1 MLDLDDGLLVALAG
15 RYDIEREIGQGGMAV
30 VYLARDVKLNR
41 RVALKVLRPELA
53 NSLGTERFLQEI
65 SIAAPLVHPNILAIY
80 ESGEAAGHL
89 YYVMP
94 YVDGLTLRQRLDR
107 ELQLP
112 IDEAVAIV
120 KQVAAALDYAHARG
134 VVHRDIKPENI
145 LLLGDHVLV
154 ADFGLAKAI
163 SRATSHPL
171 TQSGL
176 VVGTPAYMSP
186 EQATPGVALDA
197 RSDIY
202 SLACVTFE
210 MIAGMPPYRGAT
222 PQAVLAHHVASEPPA
237 LCGER
242 ASCPPHLDAAVRR
255 AMAKVP
261 ADRFSSVGLFA
272 RALEPTRGTPTSP
285 ASSMP
290 VIAGAPP
297 RASAAARRRRA
308 RVAGQAAAAAA
319 VVLALGWAVLRG
331 PLRRQPALDLSTYA
345 VFPFR
350 HAAGVRNAWLDGDG
364 CARKLQDAMSRWS
377 DVRVVDGMRVS
388 DLWARKEPHTVP
400 EALDAARSL
409 SAGRLAWGEVF
420 PAGDSLEIRAVAY
433 EVTKP
438 TQPTRQFVIR
448 VGPSTASL
456 DSGFMALADSI
467 LLGGNRDRDHA
478 ETATKSLRAWEQ
490 YDAGRSALDH
500 FDLRGAE
507 QRFRDAIA
515 SDDAYPQPH
524 LWLARTLS
532 WGGDA
537 KPTEWRSDAAHA
549 LALARVLTPR
559 DSMHAVALLH
569 LADGRMRE
577 ACASYRSLLA
587 TDSLDFAAWF
597 GLGDCNAR
605 DTIVVRDARSPS
617 GYSFRGSYYTAVL
630 AYRRALALVPSYHR
644 AERGAAFQRLSRRV
658 LFTEENITRR
668 GAALLPDTTAF
679 TAFPS
684 FAADTLA
691 FVPLP
696 YRLNALPTPP
706 ATERD
711 AVRWSADTYRQ
722 LMEDWVKAF
731 PSSADAQGGYSA
743 ALETSSAV
751 SGSSAP
757 IGDAL
762 AAARRAVTLSATDS
776 ARARRT
782 AAVVRL
788 LLKMDSLPV
797 ARALIDSSL
806 RRWPTPDPHQ
816 AGYLATMAVLTGR
829 AHLGATL
836 AARAAADSEHVPFV
850 TLTGRRGVYPLP
862 VTASALELRIYAS
875 LGGPRD
881 SIRAAFM
888 RTSRQIDTW
897 IPPAGRADARQA
909 LFRNAMALAYDP
921 FMGRAAPTV
930 RAGPDQ
936 LFTMREAL
944 AKGDTAA
951 TRAASK
957 ALALSA
963 ARFLPGTMGTDR
975 LYHHATVLLAL
986 GDTTAAVAQLD
997 ATLAALPRVRT
1008 ILTEVPPQ
1016 AGAVG
1021 RAMLLRAQ
1029 LAWRT
1034 GDRPTAERWTRAA
1047 YVLWSDADPEL
1058 RAPIDTLRLQL
1069 GLAS

>member
-145 LLLGDHVLV
+145 LLLGEHVLV

-210 MIAGMPPYRGAT
+210 MIAGVPPYRGAT

-242 ASCPPHLDAAVRR
+242 SSCPPHLDEAVRR

-272 RALEPTRGTPTSP
+272 QALESPATTPSSP
-285 ASSMP
+285 ASGTP
-290 VIAGAPP
+290 LVPGGLTGTTT
-297 RASAAARRRRA
+297 AARRRMA
-308 RVAGQAAAAAA
+308 RMVGASALGVLAA
-319 VVLALGWAVLRG
+319 LALGWAVMRG

-350 HAAGVRNAWLDGDG
+350 HATGVSNAWLDGDG

-400 EALDAARSL
+400 EALNAARSL

-433 EVTKP
+433 EVGKP
-438 TQPTRQFVIR
+438 TQATRQFVIR
-448 VGPSTASL
+448 VGQSAASL

-467 LLGGNRDRDHA
+467 ILGGSRDRDHA
-478 ETATKSLRAWEQ
+478 GYGTKSLNAWLQ
-490 YDAGRSALDH
+490 YDAGRRALDR
-500 FDLRGAE
+500 FDLHTAE
-507 QRFRDAIA
+507 QRFREAIA
-515 SDDAYPQPH
+515 TDEAYPQPH

-532 WGGDA
+532 WGAEAPPSAWMNDA
-537 KPTEWRSDAAHA
+537 SRAVTLSAA
-549 LALARVLTPR
+549 LPPR
-559 DSMHAVALLH
+559 DASHAVALLR
-569 LADGRMRE
+569 LAEGKMSD
-577 ACASYRSLLA
+577 ACTQYRALLA

-605 DTIVVRDARSPS
+605 DSVVVRDPRSPTRH
-617 GYSFRGSYYTAVL
+617 SFRGSLYTAFV
-630 AYRRALALVPSYHR
+630 AYQRALALVPSYHL
-644 AERGAAFQRLSRRV
+644 AERGSAFRRLSRRV
-658 LFTEENITRR
+658 LYTEESRARR
-668 GAALLPDTTAF
+668 GVGIPPDSQTYI
-679 TAFPS
+679 AFPS
-684 FAADTLA
+684 FAADTVA
-691 FVPLP
+691 FVPVP
-696 YRLNALPTPP
+696 YRVTSGAPP
-706 ATERD
+706 PPPSERQ
-711 AVRWSADTYRQ
+711 AVRWSAERYYG
-722 LMEDWVKAF
+722 LMADWVNAF
-731 PSSADAQGGYSA
+731 PRSADAQEGLSL
-743 ALETSSAV
+743 ALESSGAISGETTSM
-751 SGSSAP
+751 
-757 IGDAL
+757 GDAL
-762 AAARRAVTLSATDS
+762 QAARRAVAGSGNGDLRAKRSAT
-776 ARARRT
+776 
-782 AAVVRL
+782 VVRL
-788 LLKMDSLPV
+788 LLKMDSLAA
-797 ARALIDSSL
+797 ARSLVDSLL
-806 RRWPTPDPHQ
+806 RTWQTPTPNQ
-816 AGYLATMAVLTGR
+816 AGYLSALATLTGR
-829 AHLGATL
+829 ARTAASL
-836 AARAAADSEHVPFV
+836 AALAAMDTTHVPFASAA
-850 TLTGRRGVYPLP
+850 GRRADFP
-862 VTASALELRIYAS
+862 VPVSASAMELRVYAS

-881 SIRAAFM
+881 SLRSVLL
-888 RTSRQIDTW
+888 RTNQLVDRWLAPST
-897 IPPAGRADARQA
+897 RADARQS
-909 LFRNAMALAYDP
+909 LFRNSFALAYDALAPNAP
-921 FMGRAAPTV
+921 FIPGPGRDQLLAVRAA
-930 RAGPDQ
+930 
-936 LFTMREAL
+936 L
-944 AKGDTAA
+944 AAGDTVAA
-951 TRAASK
+951 RTANSEFNR
-957 ALALSA
+957 LSV
-963 ARFLPGTMGTDR
+963 RFLPGTMGTDR
-975 LYHHATVLLAL
+975 LYHHATILLAL
-986 GDTTAAVAQLD
+986 GDTAAAIERLD
-997 ATLAALPRVRT
+997 GALAALPRVRS

-1021 RAMLLRAQ
+1021 RAMILRAQ
-1029 LAWRT
+1029 LAFGR
-1034 GDRPTAERWTRAA
+1034 GDRATAARWTSEAA
-1047 YVLWSDADPEL
+1047 ILWRDADADL
-1058 RAPIDTLRLQL
+1058 RAPIDALRRQL
-1069 GLAS
+1069 GLH

>member
-65 SIAAPLVHPNILAIY
+65 SIAAPLVHPNILAIH

-186 EQATPGVALDA
+186 EQATPGVTLDA

-210 MIAGMPPYRGAT
+210 MIAGMAPYRGAT
-222 PQAVLAHHVASEPPA
+222 PQAVLAHHVASDPPA

-242 ASCPPHLDAAVRR
+242 SSCPPHLDEAVRR

-261 ADRFSSVGLFA
+261 ADRFSSAGLFA
-272 RALEPTRGTPTSP
+272 RALESPGGTPSAP
-285 ASSMP
+285 AS
-290 VIAGAPP
+290 GAPP
-297 RASAAARRRRA
+297 TSGRRAEATVAARRRRA
-308 RVAGQAAAAAA
+308 RVVGAS
-319 VVLALGWAVLRG
+319 VLAVLAALALAWAVMRG
-331 PLRRQPALDLSTYA
+331 PLRRQPPLDLSTYA

-350 HAAGVRNAWLDGDG
+350 HAAGVSNAWLDGDG
-364 CARKLQDAMSRWS
+364 CARKLQDAISRWS
-377 DVRVVDGMRVS
+377 DVRVVDAMRIS
-388 DLWARKEPHTVP
+388 DLWARNEPHTVP

-409 SAGRLAWGEVF
+409 SAGRLAWGEVYA
-420 PAGDSLEIRAVAY
+420 AGDSLEIRAVAY
-433 EVTKP
+433 EVAKP
-438 TQPTRQFVIR
+438 TQATRQFVIR
-448 VGPSTASL
+448 VGQSTASL
-456 DSGFMALADSI
+456 DSGFMALADSM
-467 LLGGNRDRDHA
+467 LLGGSRDRDHA
-478 ETATKSLRAWEQ
+478 GSGTKSLRAWQQ
-490 YDAGRSALDH
+490 YEAGRSALDQ
-500 FDLRGAE
+500 FDLHGAE

-515 SDDAYPQPH
+515 TDETYPQPH

-532 WGGDA
+532 WGAEAPPSTWMNDA
-537 KPTEWRSDAAHA
+537 SRAVALSAA
-549 LALARVLTPR
+549 LPPR
-559 DSMHAVALLH
+559 DASHAVALLK
-569 LADGRMRE
+569 LAEGKMSD
-577 ACASYRSLLA
+577 ACKQYHTLLA

-605 DTIVVRDARSPS
+605 DSVVVRDGRSPS
-617 GYSFRGSYYTAVL
+617 GYSFRGSFYTAVQ
-630 AYRRALALVPSYHR
+630 AYQRALALVPSFHR

-658 LFTEENITRR
+658 LYTEEDRARR
-668 GAALLPDTTAF
+668 GSGLPPDTMAF
-679 TAFPS
+679 MAFPS
-684 FAADTLA
+684 FVSDTLA

-696 YRLNALPTPP
+696 YRLKALPAPP
-706 ATERD
+706 PTERD
-711 AVRWSADTYRQ
+711 AVRWSAETYRQ
-722 LMEDWVKAF
+722 LMEDWVRAF

-743 ALETSSAV
+743 ALEMSSAV
-751 SGSSAP
+751 SGSSAR
-757 IGDAL
+757 IGEAL
-762 AAARRAVTLSATDS
+762 AAARRAVGASGTDS
-776 ARARRT
+776 ARVRRT
-782 AAVVRL
+782 SAVVRL
-788 LLKMDSLPV
+788 LLKMDSLPA

-806 RRWPTPDPHQ
+806 RRWSAPDPQQ
-816 AGYLATMAVLTGR
+816 AGYLAAMAALTGR
-829 AHLGATL
+829 AHLGAML
-836 AARAAADSEHVPFV
+836 AAKAAGAREHVPFV
-850 TLTGRRGVYPLP
+850 TRGGRQGAYPIP
-862 VTASALELRIYAS
+862 VTASALELRMYAS

-881 SIRAAFM
+881 SIRAAFL
-888 RTSRQIDTW
+888 RTNRQIDTW
-897 IPPAGRADARQA
+897 IPPAGRTDARQA
-909 LFRNAMALAYDP
+909 LLRSAFTLAYDP
-921 FMGRAAPTV
+921 FMATAAPMV
-930 RAGPDQ
+930 QAGPDL
-936 LFTMREAL
+936 LFAMREAL

-951 TRAASK
+951 VRAASR
-957 ALALSA
+957 AFTEVA
-963 ARFLPGTMGTDR
+963 APFLPGSMGTDR

-986 GDTTAAVAQLD
+986 GDTAAAVAQLE

-1029 LAWRT
+1029 LAWRL
-1034 GDRPTAERWTRAA
+1034 GDRPTADRWTREA
-1047 YVLWSDADPEL
+1047 YTLWSDADPEL
-1058 RAPIDTLRLQL
+1058 RAPVEALRRQL
-1069 GLAS
+1069 GQTP

>member
-112 IDEAVAIV
+112 IDEAIAIV

-163 SRATSHPL
+163 SRATSRPL

-186 EQATPGVALDA
+186 EQATPGVPLDA
-197 RSDIY
+197 RSDVY

-222 PQAVLAHHVASEPPA
+222 PQAVLAHHVASEPPT

-242 ASCPPHLDAAVRR
+242 TSCPPHLDDAVRR

-261 ADRFSSVGLFA
+261 ADRFSSAGLFA
-272 RALEPTRGTPTSP
+272 RALESPGWTPSSP
-285 ASSMP
+285 ASGAP
-290 VIAGAPP
+290 VIPGRVAGANVGT
-297 RASAAARRRRA
+297 RRRRA
-308 RVAGQAAAAAA
+308 RVAALGVAVAA
-319 VVLALGWAVLRG
+319 LALGWAVLRG

-350 HAAGVRNAWLDGDG
+350 HATGASSVWLDGDG
-364 CARKLQDAMSRWS
+364 CARKLHDAMARWT
-377 DVRVVDGMRVS
+377 DVHLVDDMLVS
-388 DLWARKEPHTVP
+388 DLWTRNAPTTVP

-409 SAGRLAWGEVF
+409 RAGRLAWGEVF
-420 PAGDSLEIRAVAY
+420 SAGDSLEIRAVAY
-433 EVTKP
+433 EVGNP
-438 TQPTRQFVIR
+438 VQAARQFVIR
-448 VGPSTASL
+448 VGQSAGSL

-467 LLGGNRDRDHA
+467 ILGGTKGPENA
-478 ETATKSLRAWEQ
+478 EFGTKSLRAWQQ
-490 YDAGRSALDH
+490 YDAGRRALDR
-500 FDLRGAE
+500 FDLHDAERG
-507 QRFRDAIA
+507 FREAIA
-515 SDDAYPQPH
+515 TDEAYPQPH

-532 WGGDA
+532 WSGETPPA
-537 KPTEWRSDAAHA
+537 VWRADAARA
-549 LALARVLTPR
+549 VSLSAALTPR

-577 ACASYRSLLA
+577 ACAGYRSLLA
-587 TDSLDFAAWF
+587 ADSLDFAAWF

-605 DTIVVRDARSPS
+605 DSVVVRDAHSPS
-617 GYSFRGSYYTAVL
+617 GYSFRGSFYTAVL
-630 AYRRALALVPSYHR
+630 AYQRALALVPSYHR

-658 LFTEENITRR
+658 LYTEEDRVRR
-668 GAALLPDTTAF
+668 GTGLPPDAAAF
-679 TAFPS
+679 MAFPS

-691 FVPLP
+691 FVPMP
-696 YRLNALPTPP
+696 YHVGALPAPP
-706 ATERD
+706 PTERD
-711 AVRWSADTYRQ
+711 AVRWSAETYRQ
-722 LMEDWVKAF
+722 LTEDWVKAF
-731 PSSADAQGGYSA
+731 PSSADALSGYSA
-743 ALETSSAV
+743 ALETSSAA
-751 SGSSAP
+751 SGSLARM
-757 IGDAL
+757 GEAL
-762 AAARRAVTLSATDS
+762 TAARRALAASDDDPGRV
-776 ARARRT
+776 RRT
-782 AAVVRL
+782 SAVIRL
-788 LLKMDSLPV
+788 LLKMDSLVV
-797 ARALIDSSL
+797 ARALIDSTL
-806 RRWPTPDPHQ
+806 RRWPAPDPHE
-816 AGYLATMAVLTGR
+816 AGYLAAMAALTGR
-829 AHLGATL
+829 AHLGAML

-850 TLTGRRGVYPLP
+850 TPGGRHGVYPVP
-862 VTASALELRIYAS
+862 VTASTLEFRMYAS

-881 SIRAAFM
+881 SIHAAFL
-888 RTSRQIDTW
+888 RANGQVDTW
-897 IPPAGRADARQA
+897 IPPADRANARQA
-909 LFRNAMALAYDP
+909 LFRNSFALAYDP
-921 FMGRAAPTV
+921 VLAKGAPTV

-936 LFTMREAL
+936 LFAMREAL
-944 AKGDTAA
+944 AKGDTTAV
-951 TRAASK
+951 R
-957 ALALSA
+957 ALSRSFKQMA
-963 ARFLPGTMGTDR
+963 ERYLPGTMGTDR
-975 LYHHATVLLAL
+975 LYHHATILLAL
-986 GDTTAAVAQLD
+986 ADTAAAVAQLD
-997 ATLAALPRVRT
+997 VALAALPRVRT

-1029 LAWRT
+1029 IAQRM
-1034 GDRPTAERWTRAA
+1034 GDRATAERWTRSAQI
-1047 YVLWSDADPEL
+1047 LWGDADREL
-1058 RAPIDTLRLQL
+1058 RAPLDELRHTLSS
-1069 GLAS
+1069 AP

>member
-80 ESGEAAGHL
+80 DSGEAAGHL

-112 IDEAVAIV
+112 IDEAVGIV

-145 LLLGDHVLV
+145 LLLGGHVLV

-163 SRATSHPL
+163 SRAVSQPL

-186 EQATPGVALDA
+186 EQATPGVALDS

-222 PQAVLAHHVASEPPA
+222 PQAVLAHHVASDPPA

-242 ASCPPHLDAAVRR
+242 SSCPPHLDAAVRR

-261 ADRFSSVGLFA
+261 ADRYSSVGLFA
-272 RALEPTRGTPTSP
+272 RALESPAGTPSSP
-285 ASSMP
+285 AASVP
-290 VIAGAPP
+290 AIPGAPA
-297 RASAAARRRRA
+297 RATMAMRRRRA
-308 RVAGQAAAAAA
+308 RIAGASALAALAA
-319 VVLALGWAVLRG
+319 LALAWAVLRG

-350 HAAGVRNAWLDGDG
+350 HAAGVSNVWLDGDG

-420 PAGDSLEIRAVAY
+420 AAGDSLEIRAVAY
-433 EVTKP
+433 DVAKP

-467 LLGGNRDRDHA
+467 LLGGSRDRDHA
-478 ETATKSLRAWEQ
+478 GSGTKSLRAWQQ
-490 YDAGRSALDH
+490 YEAGRSALDH
-500 FDLRGAE
+500 FDLRDAE
-507 QRFRDAIA
+507 QRFREAIA
-515 SDDAYPQPH
+515 IDESYPQPH
-524 LWLARTLS
+524 LWLARALS
-532 WGGDA
+532 WSGEGQPA
-537 KPTEWRSDAAHA
+537 EWRSDAAHA
-549 LALARVLTPR
+549 VALARALTPR
-559 DSMHAVALLH
+559 DSSHAVALLY
-569 LADGRMRE
+569 LADGRMRD
-577 ACASYRSLLA
+577 ACSSYRSLLA

-605 DTIVVRDARSPS
+605 DTTVVRDAHSPS
-617 GYSFRGSYYTAVL
+617 GYSFRGSFYTAVL
-630 AYRRALALVPSYHR
+630 AYQRALALLPSYHR

-658 LFTEENITRR
+658 LYTEENRARR
-668 GAALLPDTTAF
+668 GAAVPPDTTAF
-679 TAFPS
+679 MAFPS

-691 FVPLP
+691 FVPAP
-696 YRLNALPTPP
+696 YRLNALPAPT

-711 AVRWSADTYRQ
+711 AVRWSAETYRQ
-722 LMEDWVKAF
+722 LMEDWVRAF

-743 ALETSSAV
+743 ALETSSAA
-751 SGSSAP
+751 SGSLARM
-757 IGDAL
+757 GEAL
-762 AAARRAVTLSATDS
+762 AAARRAVTLSGTDS
-776 ARARRT
+776 ARVRRT
-782 AAVVRL
+782 SAVVRL
-788 LLKMDSLPV
+788 LLKMDSLSA

-806 RRWPTPDPHQ
+806 RRWPAPDPHQ
-816 AGYLATMAVLTGR
+816 AGYLAAMAALTGR

-836 AARAAADSEHVPFV
+836 AARAAADTEHVPFV
-850 TLTGRRGVYPLP
+850 TLAGRQGVYPLP
-862 VTASALELRIYAS
+862 VTASALELRMYAS
-875 LGGPRD
+875 VGGPRD
-881 SIRAAFM
+881 SIRAAFL

-897 IPPAGRADARQA
+897 IPPARRADARQA
-909 LFRNAMALAYDP
+909 LFRNSFALAYDP
-921 FMGRAAPTV
+921 SMAKAAPTV

-936 LFTMREAL
+936 LFAMREAL
-944 AKGDTAA
+944 ATGDTAA
-951 TRAASK
+951 VRSASR
-957 ALALSA
+957 ALAQTA
-963 ARFLPGTMGTDR
+963 ARFLPGSMGTDR
-975 LYHHATVLLAL
+975 LYHHAAVLLAL
-986 GDTTAAVAQLD
+986 GDTAAAVTQLD

-1029 LAWRT
+1029 LART
-1034 GDRPTAERWTRAA
+1034 LGDRPTAERWTRAV
-1047 YVLWSDADPEL
+1047 YVLWSGADAEL
-1058 RAPIDTLRLQL
+1058 RAPIDTLRRQL
-1069 GLAS
+1069 GLAP